1 MVSHYTY
8 AIGVLP
14 LHMSFT
20 EKIKLTTGLCKAG
33 YNIRHQGQDY
43 IQWAKKKKKSSGEDP
58 TRNGEGNVGSVGGK
72 HLPEAMENTER
83 APDFSLEKMGSYFK
97 QRSDIH
103 QAELYMSEG

>member
-33 YNIRHQGQDY
+33 YNRRHQGQDY
-43 IQWAKKKKKSSGEDP
+43 IQSARKKKKKENKKTKQKKTQKKKKKKKVVERIP
-58 TRNGEGNVGSVGGK
+58 LE
-72 HLPEAMENTER
+72 MEKVML
-83 APDFSLEKMGSYFK
+83 AV
-97 QRSDIH
+97 
-103 QAELYMSEG
+103 